1 MDWRHPDGTWVGG
14 HRGANAIA
22 PENTFAG
29 FEAARLAGV
38 DYVET
43 DVRTALDGRLV
54 LVHDDTLERTTDGS
68 GAIADRRSNE
78 LAGLDA
84 GGWFAARFGGERIP
98 TLDAFLAW
106 IEGVPPLGAILEAK
120 GPGTGGSLA
129 VRIAASPAAARL
141 AICGFSAVELRAARA
156 ARPDVV
162 TVLLLD
168 SDDLAAGPALELTL
182 AALADGAALLG
193 PALTSTRL
201 AELRAAGMMVG
212 AGTRNRPVA
221 VRRALDLGVDMLD
234 SDRPGVAVRVRAE
247 RLAVRPGG

>member
-1 MDWRHPDGTWVGG
+1 MDWRHPGGTWVGG
-14 HRGANAIA
+14 HRGANAVA

-43 DVRTALDGRLV
+43 DVRMAVGGTLV
-54 LVHDDTLERTTDGS
+54 LMHDETLERTSDGS
-68 GAIADRRSNE
+68 GAVADRRPDE
-78 LAGLDA
+78 LARLDA
-84 GGWFAARFGGERIP
+84 GAWFAPRFAGERIP
-98 TLDAFLAW
+98 TLDAFLVW
-106 IEGVPPLGAILEAK
+106 IEGVRPMGAILEAK
-120 GPGTGGSLA
+120 GAGTGGALA

-141 AICGFSAVELRAARA
+141 AICSFSGVELRAARA

-168 SDDLAAGPALELTL
+168 TDDLAAGPALELTL
-182 AALADGAALLG
+182 AAGADGAALLG

-201 AELRAAGMMVG
+201 AELRGGGLMVG
-212 AGTRNRPVA
+212 AGTRNRPAA
-221 VRRALDLGVDMLD
+221 VRRALDLRVDMLD

-247 RLAVRPGG
+247 TLVVRSRR